1 MTERKLIPRTCTEV
15 AADHSVH
22 LSSPQPSAA
31 TPTTGTEAETGHSA
45 YPAVEG
51 PRPLSAFREVAAYV
65 LLGEPGA
72 GKTTE
77 FEQERRALGNRA
89 VLVPARRFARAD
101 IAAHPEW
108 REKVLFIDGLD
119 ETRAGGL
126 QATEALDEITARLEQ
141 LGPPQFRISCRAAD
155 WLGPVDRRRLAEVF
169 PDRRVVTLQLD
180 PLNRF
185 LVHDYLAERMESDPE
200 AFLNEAESRGLGY
213 LLDNPFELESLI
225 TTTNAGGRPAT
236 RREALEGNCR
246 ALAQERRPAH
256 PRSAQLPPPEPIL
269 AAAGRLCAIQLLTG
283 ADGFTLAPSATS
295 TDFIPVAEVAADVAD
310 TLAPT
315 DSTVRDVFATSLFAP
330 LGDQFLIPKHRQIAE
345 FLAAAHI
352 ARLVETGTIPVSR
365 VLTALTSRIDDR
377 IVTDLRGLAA
387 WLGTLCGDARHQL
400 IRRDPVGMGLYGDIS
415 EWSVEDR
422 RTLIAQLIEQAQPR
436 DLWGRR
442 WFDKSE
448 RRFRNATAWAFR
460 NLCSPDM
467 AGILGEYLGPAQ
479 RGSVPNHV
487 LEFLLRSLAEIED
500 DCRGQLHQLVPH
512 VRKLAL
518 SPTTQPDVRLAA
530 LLAFTRIE
538 PSASEVETTL
548 LDALEAVR
556 EGHFADPD
564 DEIAGSLLRLLY
576 PHAIGPDRIWEYA
589 SLLRRGS
596 TGASWNFWRNVL
608 FDETPAEALA
618 TLLDRFT
625 DDAERLWPV
634 FKNAFAE
641 DVLQKLLFRTLQEI
655 GHQTD
660 PERLYRW
667 ISAIAPQGF
676 QKDPGYEIQVR
687 EVVRRVIGDQDVD
700 ATDADE
706 NADVSEWLRNNNSIA
721 EQLLRVAIARSA
733 DVGIQGRDLFLIR
746 DLLLAAGLPDF
757 VEWCAQQARDLAPG
771 NSSFA
776 YAFLKA
782 PLLFRFLPGVADE
795 NPIERLKSALAN
807 DPELLNYL
815 KEYLTPSPTQID
827 SAEEERW
834 HQKDLQEIRAGHE
847 QERRQRQHGW
857 RDFLRESRSELANNR
872 FSAHNLHTLAL
883 AYLGRLPEINLRD
896 PQERVAEFIGDNSE
910 LLRVSLKALRD
921 APLRDDL
928 PTAEQTAKLAAESK
942 HDWLAYPVLA
952 GLAIRESAGTLDDTL
967 LSDDIKRRA
976 VAMYAGTVPMP
987 TPEPAWPE
995 CWLRSDPSL
1004 VLEVLHKCSIAAIKR
1019 GDAHLSILDWMNR
1032 IDGLEDELRDFRLG
1046 LLRSISV
1053 RLPAAQIGIVDQL
1066 LVLVSEHRDKEA
1078 LKELVAQKLR
1088 SLSMTNTQRVRWMTL
1103 DALMNGG
1110 KALGLLD
1117 DFIGSNAKRARQVAE
1132 CLSAGMSYPSSV
1144 LVNRLIGDDSCAT
1157 LRTLI
1162 GIIGRNVRPREIKSG
1177 EVVSIGLEVAM
1188 SDLVNRWINELGG
1201 QPTQEAGEALDSLM
1215 GDERLRAWQGR
1226 FEPVSD
1232 RQRRLLRDASYAP
1245 LNVSDVRGLLRN
1257 GPPANVA
1264 DLSVL
1269 LQEHLRDLE
1278 SHIRGDNSDPWRQ
1291 FWADDQTRQ
1300 PETPKHE
1307 ESCRDALLAML
1318 RSRLPDRVDAQ
1329 PEGQYAADRRAD
1341 IRVASKDF
1349 NIPIEIK
1356 KNAHAEL
1363 WTSIQD
1369 QLIAKYTT
1377 DPETG
1382 GYGIYL
1388 VLWFGADAT
1397 YCPRHPTDYDQP
1409 KTPEELAH
1417 KLNESLSHEQHR
1429 TISVVVVDVT
1439 KPENASIP

>member
-1 MTERKLIPRTCTEV
+1 MTSDALIPRTCTEV

-22 LSSPQPSAA
+22 PSSLHPSAA
-31 TPTTGTEAETGHSA
+31 MRTTGTEVETGNSA
-45 YPAVEG
+45 YPAVKG
-51 PRPLSAFREVAAYV
+51 PQPLSAFREVPAYV

-77 FEQERRALGNRA
+77 FEHECRALGDRA
-89 VLVPARRFARAD
+89 ELVPARRFAKAD
-101 IAAHPEW
+101 ISAHPEW
-108 REKVLFIDGLD
+108 RDKVLFIDGLD
-119 ETRAGGL
+119 ETRAGGRD
-126 QATEALDEITARLEQ
+126 ATEALDEIAAKLEGLGSPRL
-141 LGPPQFRISCRAAD
+141 RISCRAAD
-155 WLGPVDRRRLAEVF
+155 WLGPVDQGPLAEVS
-169 PDRRVVTLQLD
+169 PDKRVVTLQLN
-180 PLNRF
+180 PLNRRDIHQHLTAHS
-185 LVHDYLAERMESDPE
+185 LVADPE
-200 AFLNEAESRGLGY
+200 AFILETESLGLGSMLNNPLTLE
-213 LLDNPFELESLI
+213 LLVATINNS
-225 TTTNAGGRPAT
+225 GRPST
-236 RREALEGNCR
+236 RRGAFKGFCR
-246 ALAQERRPAH
+246 QLAHEPSSQHA
-256 PRSAQLPPPEPIL
+256 RSAQMQPPDSIL
-269 AAAGRLCAIQLLTG
+269 SAVGRLCAIQLLTG
-283 ADGFTLAPSATS
+283 KDGFTLAPAT
-295 TDFIPVAEVAADVAD
+295 TDTEFIPVTELSADIVDA
-310 TLAPT
+310 LAPT
-315 DSTVRDVFATSLFAP
+315 DLTVRDIFATSLFVPVDEQCHA
-330 LGDQFLIPKHRQIAE
+330 PKHRQIAE
-345 FLAAAHI
+345 YLAAAHI
-352 ARLVETGTIPVSR
+352 ASLIETRTISVSR

-400 IRRDPVGMGLYGDIS
+400 IRKDPVGMGLYGDIS
-415 EWSVEDR
+415 EWSVQDR
-422 RTLIAQLIEQAQPR
+422 RTLVARLIAEAQR
-436 DLWGRR
+436 EDLWGLR

-448 RRFRNATAWAFR
+448 RRYRDATAWVF
-460 NLCSPDM
+460 SSMWEP
-467 AGILGEYLGPAQ
+467 GIAETLAEFLGPAQ
-479 RGSVPNHV
+479 RGLVPNHV

-500 DCRGQLHQLVPH
+500 GFRGQLHQLVPH
-512 VRKLAL
+512 VRKLAF
-518 SPTTQPDVRLAA
+518 SPTTQPEVRLAA
-530 LLAFTRIE
+530 LLAFIRIE

-576 PHAIGPDRIWEYA
+576 PHAIGPDRIWDYA
-589 SLLRRGS
+589 SLLRRGT
-596 TGASWNFWRNVL
+596 TGASWNFWQNVL
-608 FDETPAEALA
+608 YDETPAEEL
-618 TLLDRFT
+618 TKLLDRFT
-625 DDAERLWPV
+625 DEAERLWPV
-634 FKNAFAE
+634 FENAFAE
-641 DVLQKLLFRTLQEI
+641 EVLQELLVRTLQEI
-655 GHQTD
+655 GHPTD

-667 ISAIAPQGF
+667 VAAIAPQGF
-676 QKDPGYEIQVR
+676 PKERGYEIQVR
-687 EVVRRVIGDQDVD
+687 EVVRRVIGDQDVE

-706 NADVSEWLRNNNSIA
+706 NADLSEWLRNNNSIT
-721 EQLLRVAIARSA
+721 EQLLRVGIARSA
-733 DVGIQGRDLFLIR
+733 DAGIRGRDLFLMR

-757 VEWCAQQARDLAPG
+757 VEWCAQQARDLAHG
-771 NSSFA
+771 NSSVA

-782 PLLFRFLPGVADE
+782 PLQFRFLPGVADE
-795 NPIERLKSALAN
+795 NPIARLKSALVN

-815 KEYLTPSPTQID
+815 KEYLTPSPTQIE
-827 SAEEERW
+827 SAEEERR
-834 HQKDLQEIRAGHE
+834 HQKELQEIRAGHE

-883 AYLGRLPEINLRD
+883 AYLGRLPEIKLRD
-896 PQERVAEFIGDNSE
+896 PHDRVAELIGDNSE
-910 LLRVSLKALRD
+910 LLDASIAALRD
-921 APLRDDL
+921 APQRDDL
-928 PTAEQTAKLAAESK
+928 PSLERTVELSA
-942 HDWLAYPVLA
+942 DWLVYPVLA

-976 VAMYAGTVPMP
+976 VAMYAGALPMS
-987 TPEPAWPE
+987 TPEPTWPE

-1019 GDAHLSILDWMNR
+1019 GDTHLSILDWLNR
-1032 IDGLEDELRDFRLG
+1032 VDGLDCEMRDFRLS

-1066 LVLVSEHRDKEA
+1066 VVLVSEHRDKEP

-1117 DFIGSNAKRARQVAE
+1117 EFIGSDAKRARQVAE

-1162 GIIGRNVRPREIKSG
+1162 GIVGRNVGPREIKSG

-1188 SDLVNRWINELGG
+1188 SDLVNSWINKLGG
-1201 QPTQEAGEALDSLM
+1201 QATREAGEALASLM
-1215 GDERLRAWQGR
+1215 GDERLCAWQGR

-1245 LNVSDVRGLLRN
+1245 LSVADVLGLLRN

-1264 DLSVL
+1264 DLAVL

-1291 FWADDQTRQ
+1291 FWADDQNA
-1300 PETPKHE
+1300 PPKKPKHE
-1307 ESCRDALLAML
+1307 ESCRDALLSML
-1318 RSRLPDRVDAQ
+1318 CNRLPAGVDAQ

-1341 IRVASKDF
+1341 IRVAFKDF

-1356 KNAHAEL
+1356 KNSHAEL
-1363 WTSIQD
+1363 WTAIQD

-1388 VLWFGADAT
+1388 VLWFGSQA
-1397 YCPRHPTDYDQP
+1397 CGCLRHPTDYDRP
-1409 KTPEELAH
+1409 KTPEALAH
-1417 KLNESLSHEQHR
+1417 KLNESLSHEQRR

-1439 KPENASIP
+1439 KPDNASTH